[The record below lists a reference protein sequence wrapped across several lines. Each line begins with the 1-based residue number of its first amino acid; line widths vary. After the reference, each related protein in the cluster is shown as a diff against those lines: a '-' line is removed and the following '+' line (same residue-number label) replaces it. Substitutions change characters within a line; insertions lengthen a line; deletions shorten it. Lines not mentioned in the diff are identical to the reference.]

1 MKTYES
7 IEDIL
12 TEKIYAG
19 TVASIEKFLGYTMTL
34 NEVCDIDGVKRKIRD
49 KLDNMTEDELLSC
62 ELMYMA

>member
-19 TVASIEKFLGYTMTL
+19 TVVSIEKFLGYTMTL
-34 NEVCDIDGVKRKIRD
+34 NEVFDIDGVKRKIRD